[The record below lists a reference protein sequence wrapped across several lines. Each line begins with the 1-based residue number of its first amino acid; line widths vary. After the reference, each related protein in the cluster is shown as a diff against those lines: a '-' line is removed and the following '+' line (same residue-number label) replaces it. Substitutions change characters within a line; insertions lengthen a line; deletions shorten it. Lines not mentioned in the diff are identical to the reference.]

1 MPLKHVEVENF
12 KSYRGK
18 QIIGPFNTFTSVI
31 GPNGSGKSNLMD
43 AISFVLGVRSVH
55 LRASELKDL
64 IYSENALN
72 DNHEISYHEDV
83 PTRASV
89 MAVIEDTKHTEH
101 RFQRIVNANASTEY
115 RYNGRITTYA
125 SYNAKLEQLNILV
138 KTRNFLVFQGD
149 VESVAEQCSK
159 DLSDLM
165 DQISGS
171 RTLKNEYDE
180 ARISYEEAA
189 EQLTA
194 LVSKRKLLQNELRQ
208 VRQHKEA
215 FDRFGALKN
224 EVHNHTIQKILW
236 RLYHI
241 NEIIEIHTDWI
252 EAHASRGEQA
262 QKRLHEKEQ
271 MLSEARSMLGS
282 VQQKKLDLENER
294 KQANR
299 SLDGIRPEKD
309 RLIERIEH
317 VNRKLQQAQF
327 LYKQAEK
334 DHDTLKESL
343 KRLES
348 DADLVQTCS
357 DKMKAEQEAAL
368 AATSIKLNETDL
380 QNYHDLKL
388 KSQSTVVQERSQM
401 EQLQR
406 KIREKQ
412 TSLDVHQ
419 DRIQDMESKLERLE
433 QLLASLSE
441 TQAELAT
448 REPESAEK
456 LGRAKSI
463 LSTLQSKKES
473 ISSREKQLNEALV
486 GCYNRLLRMGQDQR
500 VHEREARLRESL
512 RSLRTIFPGVHGRLL
527 DLCKPTQ
534 RKYEL
539 AIATALGRNAEAV
552 VVNHEKTA
560 VECIEYLRNQRAGQ
574 ATFIPLDTI
583 QTKPIN
589 DRLRSLSPQAR
600 LAIDVIQYAP
610 VIERAVSYA
619 CGNAMVCDTLDV
631 ARNICYERAQRVKAV
646 TLDGTIIHKTG
657 MITGGPS
664 MQETVKKWDDQELQ
678 GVQRERDRCMSE
690 LKELQQQKYVL
701 EEEDELVASVTRAQ
715 ASLQSIR
722 AEQADVMRQTQDAQS
737 ECAAIISQK
746 KKTQDMIDKLNEDM
760 SQLRSQMSDI
770 EHTIHAADD
779 DIFTEFCERIGVAN
793 VREYEANQLHISQ
806 ALNVATQQYQRQL
819 ARIAHQRT
827 FAEQQLKNTADRL
840 AFIQASMEK
849 ERQRIPRLEE
859 ELQNCENSIQKYRE
873 IKARIQAS
881 FEAMQEEHDEK
892 TETVNERRKALFH
905 VMRDVEAHRKEVAER
920 NDEIAQLDTERANL
934 FRRCRMEA
942 LDLPLESGDLANVP
956 LEEDVSMPVSEADN
970 AVQVC
975 RQYDITVD
983 FSRLSDA
990 ERTDRGSGKEYELQ
1004 SRIDLAREEM
1014 EKLTP
1019 STSTAERLDKL
1030 EKELKMCEHEI
1041 DSGREQ
1047 VRESRDEFQ
1056 LIKKQ
1061 RSDLFMKAYHHI
1073 ADRIDGVYKDL
1084 TKTKMAPMG
1093 GVAYLTLEDTDEPFR
1108 AGIRYHAM
1116 PPMKRFRDMDQLSGG
1131 EKTMAALALLF
1142 AIHTYQ
1148 PAPFFVLDEVD
1159 AALDAQNVAN
1169 VSHYIREHASDRF
1182 QFIVISL
1189 KASLYERS
1197 QGLVGVYRD
1206 QEAHSSASVTLDLE
1220 QYA

>member
-1 MPLKHVEVENF
+1 MLGPLTRKV
-12 KSYRGK
+12 
-18 QIIGPFNTFTSVI
+18 

-348 DADLVQTCS
+348 DAELVQTCS

-737 ECAAIISQK
+737 QCAAIISQK

-827 FAEQQLKNTADRL
+827 FAEQQVKNTADRL

-859 ELQNCENSIQKYRE
+859 ELQNCENSIKKYRE

-970 AVQVC
+970 AVQTC

-1019 STSTAERLDKL
+1019 STSTAERLDQL
-1030 EKELKMCEHEI
+1030 EKELKSCEHEI
-1041 DSGREQ
+1041 DGGREQ

>member
-1 MPLKHVEVENF
+1 MLGPLTRKV
-12 KSYRGK
+12 
-18 QIIGPFNTFTSVI
+18 

-72 DNHEISYHEDV
+72 DNHEISFHEDV

-348 DADLVQTCS
+348 DAELVQTCS

-760 SQLRSQMSDI
+760 SQLRSQVSDI

-827 FAEQQLKNTADRL
+827 FAEQQVKNTADRL

-970 AVQVC
+970 AVQTC

>member
-1 MPLKHVEVENF
+1 MLGPLTRKV
-12 KSYRGK
+12 
-18 QIIGPFNTFTSVI
+18 

-55 LRASELKDL
+55 LRTSELKDL

-348 DADLVQTCS
+348 DAELVQTCS

-827 FAEQQLKNTADRL
+827 FAEQQVKNTADRL

-956 LEEDVSMPVSEADN
+956 LEEDASMPVSEADN

>member
-1 MPLKHVEVENF
+1 
-12 KSYRGK
+12 
-18 QIIGPFNTFTSVI
+18 
-31 GPNGSGKSNLMD
+31 
-43 AISFVLGVRSVH
+43 
-55 LRASELKDL
+55 
-64 IYSENALN
+64 
-72 DNHEISYHEDV
+72 
-83 PTRASV
+83 
-89 MAVIEDTKHTEH
+89 
-101 RFQRIVNANASTEY
+101 
-115 RYNGRITTYA
+115 
-125 SYNAKLEQLNILV
+125 
-138 KTRNFLVFQGD
+138 
-149 VESVAEQCSK
+149 
-159 DLSDLM
+159 
-165 DQISGS
+165 
-171 RTLKNEYDE
+171 
-180 ARISYEEAA
+180 
-189 EQLTA
+189 
-194 LVSKRKLLQNELRQ
+194 
-208 VRQHKEA
+208 
-215 FDRFGALKN
+215 
-224 EVHNHTIQKILW
+224 
-236 RLYHI
+236 
-241 NEIIEIHTDWI
+241 
-252 EAHASRGEQA
+252 
-262 QKRLHEKEQ
+262 
-271 MLSEARSMLGS
+271 MLGS

-348 DADLVQTCS
+348 DAELVQTCS

-722 AEQADVMRQTQDAQS
+722 TEQADVMRQTQDAQS

-859 ELQNCENSIQKYRE
+859 ELQNCENSIKKYRE

-881 FEAMQEEHDEK
+881 FEAMQEEYDEK

-970 AVQVC
+970 AVQTC

>member
-1 MPLKHVEVENF
+1 
-12 KSYRGK
+12 
-18 QIIGPFNTFTSVI
+18 
-31 GPNGSGKSNLMD
+31 MD

-348 DADLVQTCS
+348 DAELVQTCS

-1041 DSGREQ
+1041 DSDREQ

>member
-1 MPLKHVEVENF
+1 MLGPLTRKV
-12 KSYRGK
+12 
-18 QIIGPFNTFTSVI
+18 

-55 LRASELKDL
+55 LRTSELKDL

-180 ARISYEEAA
+180 ARVSYEEAA

-348 DADLVQTCS
+348 DAELVQTCS

-610 VIERAVSYA
+610 VIERAISYA
-619 CGNAMVCDTLDV
+619 CGNAMVCDTMDV

-701 EEEDELVASVTRAQ
+701 EEEDELVASLTRAQ

-746 KKTQDMIDKLNEDM
+746 KKTQDMIDKLKEDL
-760 SQLRSQMSDI
+760 SQLTSQMSDI

-827 FAEQQLKNTADRL
+827 FAEQQVKNTADRL

-881 FEAMQEEHDEK
+881 FEAMQEEYDEK

-956 LEEDVSMPVSEADN
+956 LEEDASMPVSEADN
-970 AVQVC
+970 AVQSC

-1030 EKELKMCEHEI
+1030 EKELQSCEREI
-1041 DSGREQ
+1041 DVGREQ

>member
-1 MPLKHVEVENF
+1 
-12 KSYRGK
+12 
-18 QIIGPFNTFTSVI
+18 
-31 GPNGSGKSNLMD
+31 MD

-348 DADLVQTCS
+348 DAELVQTCS

-806 ALNVATQQYQRQL
+806 ALSVATQQYQRQL

-827 FAEQQLKNTADRL
+827 FAEQQVKNTADRL

>member
-1 MPLKHVEVENF
+1 MLGPLTRKV
-12 KSYRGK
+12 
-18 QIIGPFNTFTSVI
+18 

-64 IYSENALN
+64 IYSENALH
-72 DNHEISYHEDV
+72 DNHEISFHEDV

-348 DADLVQTCS
+348 DAELVQTCS

-827 FAEQQLKNTADRL
+827 FAEQQVKNTADRL

-873 IKARIQAS
+873 IKARIQAF

-970 AVQVC
+970 AVQTC

>member
-1 MPLKHVEVENF
+1 MLGPLTRKV
-12 KSYRGK
+12 
-18 QIIGPFNTFTSVI
+18 

-64 IYSENALN
+64 IYSENALH
-72 DNHEISYHEDV
+72 DNHEISFHEDV

-348 DADLVQTCS
+348 DAELVQTCS

-827 FAEQQLKNTADRL
+827 FAEQQVKNTADRL

-956 LEEDVSMPVSEADN
+956 LEEDTSMPVSEADN

>member
-1 MPLKHVEVENF
+1 MLGPLTRKV
-12 KSYRGK
+12 
-18 QIIGPFNTFTSVI
+18 

-55 LRASELKDL
+55 LRTSELKDL

-348 DADLVQTCS
+348 DAELVQTCS

-827 FAEQQLKNTADRL
+827 FAEQQVKNTADRL

-956 LEEDVSMPVSEADN
+956 LEEDASMPVSEADN
-970 AVQVC
+970 AVQSC

>member
-1 MPLKHVEVENF
+1 
-12 KSYRGK
+12 
-18 QIIGPFNTFTSVI
+18 
-31 GPNGSGKSNLMD
+31 
-43 AISFVLGVRSVH
+43 
-55 LRASELKDL
+55 
-64 IYSENALN
+64 
-72 DNHEISYHEDV
+72 
-83 PTRASV
+83 
-89 MAVIEDTKHTEH
+89 
-101 RFQRIVNANASTEY
+101 
-115 RYNGRITTYA
+115 
-125 SYNAKLEQLNILV
+125 
-138 KTRNFLVFQGD
+138 
-149 VESVAEQCSK
+149 
-159 DLSDLM
+159 
-165 DQISGS
+165 
-171 RTLKNEYDE
+171 
-180 ARISYEEAA
+180 
-189 EQLTA
+189 
-194 LVSKRKLLQNELRQ
+194 
-208 VRQHKEA
+208 
-215 FDRFGALKN
+215 
-224 EVHNHTIQKILW
+224 
-236 RLYHI
+236 
-241 NEIIEIHTDWI
+241 
-252 EAHASRGEQA
+252 
-262 QKRLHEKEQ
+262 
-271 MLSEARSMLGS
+271 
-282 VQQKKLDLENER
+282 
-294 KQANR
+294 
-299 SLDGIRPEKD
+299 
-309 RLIERIEH
+309 
-317 VNRKLQQAQF
+317 
-327 LYKQAEK
+327 
-334 DHDTLKESL
+334 
-343 KRLES
+343 
-348 DADLVQTCS
+348 
-357 DKMKAEQEAAL
+357 
-368 AATSIKLNETDL
+368 
-380 QNYHDLKL
+380 
-388 KSQSTVVQERSQM
+388 
-401 EQLQR
+401 
-406 KIREKQ
+406 
-412 TSLDVHQ
+412 
-419 DRIQDMESKLERLE
+419 
-433 QLLASLSE
+433 
-441 TQAELAT
+441 
-448 REPESAEK
+448 
-456 LGRAKSI
+456 
-463 LSTLQSKKES
+463 
-473 ISSREKQLNEALV
+473 
-486 GCYNRLLRMGQDQR
+486 
-500 VHEREARLRESL
+500 
-512 RSLRTIFPGVHGRLL
+512 
-527 DLCKPTQ
+527 
-534 RKYEL
+534 
-539 AIATALGRNAEAV
+539 
-552 VVNHEKTA
+552 
-560 VECIEYLRNQRAGQ
+560 
-574 ATFIPLDTI
+574 
-583 QTKPIN
+583 
-589 DRLRSLSPQAR
+589 
-600 LAIDVIQYAP
+600 
-610 VIERAVSYA
+610 
-619 CGNAMVCDTLDV
+619 
-631 ARNICYERAQRVKAV
+631 
-646 TLDGTIIHKTG
+646 
-657 MITGGPS
+657 
-664 MQETVKKWDDQELQ
+664 
-678 GVQRERDRCMSE
+678 
-690 LKELQQQKYVL
+690 
-701 EEEDELVASVTRAQ
+701 
-715 ASLQSIR
+715 
-722 AEQADVMRQTQDAQS
+722 
-737 ECAAIISQK
+737 
-746 KKTQDMIDKLNEDM
+746 
-760 SQLRSQMSDI
+760 MSDI

-827 FAEQQLKNTADRL
+827 FAEQQVKNTADRL

-905 VMRDVEAHRKEVAER
+905 VTRDVDAHRTEVAER

>member
-1 MPLKHVEVENF
+1 
-12 KSYRGK
+12 
-18 QIIGPFNTFTSVI
+18 
-31 GPNGSGKSNLMD
+31 MD

-348 DADLVQTCS
+348 DAALVQTCS

-827 FAEQQLKNTADRL
+827 FAEQQVKNTADRL

-970 AVQVC
+970 AVQTC

-1019 STSTAERLDKL
+1019 STSTAERLDQL
-1030 EKELKMCEHEI
+1030 EKELKSCEHEI
-1041 DSGREQ
+1041 DGGREQ

>member
-1 MPLKHVEVENF
+1 MLGPLTRKV
-12 KSYRGK
+12 
-18 QIIGPFNTFTSVI
+18 

-72 DNHEISYHEDV
+72 DNHEISFHEDV

-348 DADLVQTCS
+348 DAELVQTCS

-619 CGNAMVCDTLDV
+619 CGNAMICDTLDV

-827 FAEQQLKNTADRL
+827 FAEQQVKNTADRL

-970 AVQVC
+970 AVQTC

>member
-1 MPLKHVEVENF
+1 MLGPLTRKV
-12 KSYRGK
+12 
-18 QIIGPFNTFTSVI
+18 

-64 IYSENALN
+64 IYSENALH
-72 DNHEISYHEDV
+72 DNHEISFHEDV

-348 DADLVQTCS
+348 DAELVQTCS

-827 FAEQQLKNTADRL
+827 FAEQQVKNTADRL

-970 AVQVC
+970 AVQTC

>member
-1 MPLKHVEVENF
+1 MLGPLTRKV
-12 KSYRGK
+12 
-18 QIIGPFNTFTSVI
+18 

-309 RLIERIEH
+309 RLIERIGH
-317 VNRKLQQAQF
+317 VNRRLQQAQF

-348 DADLVQTCS
+348 DAALVQTCS

-806 ALNVATQQYQRQL
+806 ALSVATQQYQRQL

-827 FAEQQLKNTADRL
+827 FAEQQVKNTADRL

>member
-1 MPLKHVEVENF
+1 MLGPLTRKV
-12 KSYRGK
+12 
-18 QIIGPFNTFTSVI
+18 

-348 DADLVQTCS
+348 DAALVQTCS

-619 CGNAMVCDTLDV
+619 CGNAMICDTLDV

-806 ALNVATQQYQRQL
+806 ALSVATQQYQRQL

-827 FAEQQLKNTADRL
+827 FAEQQVKNTADRL

>member
-1 MPLKHVEVENF
+1 
-12 KSYRGK
+12 
-18 QIIGPFNTFTSVI
+18 
-31 GPNGSGKSNLMD
+31 MD

-180 ARISYEEAA
+180 ARVSYEEAA

-348 DADLVQTCS
+348 DAELVQTCS

-419 DRIQDMESKLERLE
+419 DLIQDMETKLERLE

-827 FAEQQLKNTADRL
+827 FAEQQVKNTADRL

-970 AVQVC
+970 AVQTC

-1206 QEAHSSASVTLDLE
+1206 QDAQSSASVTLDLE

>member
-1 MPLKHVEVENF
+1 MLGPLTRKV
-12 KSYRGK
+12 
-18 QIIGPFNTFTSVI
+18 

-348 DADLVQTCS
+348 DAALVQTCS

-827 FAEQQLKNTADRL
+827 FAEQQVKNTADRL

-942 LDLPLESGDLANVP
+942 LALPLESGDLANVP

>member
-1 MPLKHVEVENF
+1 MLGPLTRKV
-12 KSYRGK
+12 
-18 QIIGPFNTFTSVI
+18 

-64 IYSENALN
+64 IYSENALH
-72 DNHEISYHEDV
+72 DNHEISFHEDV

>member
-1 MPLKHVEVENF
+1 
-12 KSYRGK
+12 
-18 QIIGPFNTFTSVI
+18 
-31 GPNGSGKSNLMD
+31 MD

-55 LRASELKDL
+55 LRASELRDL

-348 DADLVQTCS
+348 DAALVQTCS

-412 TSLDVHQ
+412 TWLDVHQ

-827 FAEQQLKNTADRL
+827 FAEQQVKNTADRL

-1206 QEAHSSASVTLDLE
+1206 QDAQSSASVTLDLE

>member
-1 MPLKHVEVENF
+1 MLGPLTRKV
-12 KSYRGK
+12 
-18 QIIGPFNTFTSVI
+18 

-55 LRASELKDL
+55 LRTSELKDL

-101 RFQRIVNANASTEY
+101 RFQRIVTANASTEY

-309 RLIERIEH
+309 RLIERIGH
-317 VNRKLQQAQF
+317 VNRRLQQAQF

-348 DADLVQTCS
+348 DAELVQTCS

-631 ARNICYERAQRVKAV
+631 ARNICYDRAQRVKAV

-737 ECAAIISQK
+737 QCAAIISQK

-827 FAEQQLKNTADRL
+827 FAEQQVKNTADRL

-859 ELQNCENSIQKYRE
+859 ELQNCENSIKKYRE

-881 FEAMQEEHDEK
+881 FEAMQEEYDEK

-956 LEEDVSMPVSEADN
+956 LEEDTSMPVSEADN
-970 AVQVC
+970 AVQSC

-1019 STSTAERLDKL
+1019 STSTAERLDQL
-1030 EKELKMCEHEI
+1030 EKELKSCEHEI
-1041 DSGREQ
+1041 DGGREQ

>member
-1 MPLKHVEVENF
+1 
-12 KSYRGK
+12 
-18 QIIGPFNTFTSVI
+18 
-31 GPNGSGKSNLMD
+31 MD

-348 DADLVQTCS
+348 DAELVQTCS
-357 DKMKAEQEAAL
+357 NKMKAEQEAAL

-619 CGNAMVCDTLDV
+619 CGNAMICDTLDV

-827 FAEQQLKNTADRL
+827 FAEQQVKNTADRL

-970 AVQVC
+970 AVQTC

>member
-1 MPLKHVEVENF
+1 
-12 KSYRGK
+12 
-18 QIIGPFNTFTSVI
+18 
-31 GPNGSGKSNLMD
+31 MD

-64 IYSENALN
+64 IYSENALH
-72 DNHEISYHEDV
+72 DNHEISFHEDV

-125 SYNAKLEQLNILV
+125 SYNAKLEQLNVLV

-348 DADLVQTCS
+348 DAELVQTCS

-827 FAEQQLKNTADRL
+827 FAEQQVKNTADRL

-970 AVQVC
+970 AVQSC

>member
-1 MPLKHVEVENF
+1 MLGPLTRKV
-12 KSYRGK
+12 
-18 QIIGPFNTFTSVI
+18 

-348 DADLVQTCS
+348 DAELVQTCS

-619 CGNAMVCDTLDV
+619 CGNAMICDTLDV

-970 AVQVC
+970 AVQTC

>member
-1 MPLKHVEVENF
+1 MLGPLTRKV
-12 KSYRGK
+12 
-18 QIIGPFNTFTSVI
+18 

-101 RFQRIVNANASTEY
+101 RFQRIVTANASTEY

-309 RLIERIEH
+309 RLIERIGH
-317 VNRKLQQAQF
+317 VNRRLQQAQF

-348 DADLVQTCS
+348 DAELVQTCS

-631 ARNICYERAQRVKAV
+631 ARNICYDRAQRVKAV

-737 ECAAIISQK
+737 QCAAIISQK

-827 FAEQQLKNTADRL
+827 FAEQQVKNTADRL

-859 ELQNCENSIQKYRE
+859 ELQNCENSIKKYRE

-881 FEAMQEEHDEK
+881 FEAMQEEYDEK

-1030 EKELKMCEHEI
+1030 EKELKLCEHEI

>member
-1 MPLKHVEVENF
+1 M
-12 KSYRGK
+12 
-18 QIIGPFNTFTSVI
+18 
-31 GPNGSGKSNLMD
+31 
-43 AISFVLGVRSVH
+43 
-55 LRASELKDL
+55 
-64 IYSENALN
+64 
-72 DNHEISYHEDV
+72 
-83 PTRASV
+83 
-89 MAVIEDTKHTEH
+89 
-101 RFQRIVNANASTEY
+101 
-115 RYNGRITTYA
+115 
-125 SYNAKLEQLNILV
+125 
-138 KTRNFLVFQGD
+138 
-149 VESVAEQCSK
+149 
-159 DLSDLM
+159 
-165 DQISGS
+165 
-171 RTLKNEYDE
+171 
-180 ARISYEEAA
+180 
-189 EQLTA
+189 
-194 LVSKRKLLQNELRQ
+194 
-208 VRQHKEA
+208 
-215 FDRFGALKN
+215 
-224 EVHNHTIQKILW
+224 
-236 RLYHI
+236 
-241 NEIIEIHTDWI
+241 
-252 EAHASRGEQA
+252 
-262 QKRLHEKEQ
+262 
-271 MLSEARSMLGS
+271 
-282 VQQKKLDLENER
+282 
-294 KQANR
+294 
-299 SLDGIRPEKD
+299 
-309 RLIERIEH
+309 
-317 VNRKLQQAQF
+317 
-327 LYKQAEK
+327 
-334 DHDTLKESL
+334 
-343 KRLES
+343 
-348 DADLVQTCS
+348 
-357 DKMKAEQEAAL
+357 
-368 AATSIKLNETDL
+368 
-380 QNYHDLKL
+380 
-388 KSQSTVVQERSQM
+388 
-401 EQLQR
+401 
-406 KIREKQ
+406 
-412 TSLDVHQ
+412 
-419 DRIQDMESKLERLE
+419 
-433 QLLASLSE
+433 
-441 TQAELAT
+441 
-448 REPESAEK
+448 
-456 LGRAKSI
+456 
-463 LSTLQSKKES
+463 
-473 ISSREKQLNEALV
+473 
-486 GCYNRLLRMGQDQR
+486 
-500 VHEREARLRESL
+500 
-512 RSLRTIFPGVHGRLL
+512 
-527 DLCKPTQ
+527 
-534 RKYEL
+534 

-619 CGNAMVCDTLDV
+619 CGNAMICDTLDV

-827 FAEQQLKNTADRL
+827 FAEQQVKNTADRL

-956 LEEDVSMPVSEADN
+956 LEEDTSMPVSEADN
-970 AVQVC
+970 AVQTC

>member
-1 MPLKHVEVENF
+1 MLGPLTRKV
-12 KSYRGK
+12 
-18 QIIGPFNTFTSVI
+18 

-43 AISFVLGVRSVH
+43 AISFVIGVRSVH

-64 IYSENALN
+64 IYSENALH
-72 DNHEISYHEDV
+72 DNHEISFHEDV

-348 DADLVQTCS
+348 DAELVQTCS

-827 FAEQQLKNTADRL
+827 FAEQQVKNTADRL

-970 AVQVC
+970 AVQTC

>member
-1 MPLKHVEVENF
+1 
-12 KSYRGK
+12 
-18 QIIGPFNTFTSVI
+18 
-31 GPNGSGKSNLMD
+31 MD

-348 DADLVQTCS
+348 DAELVQTCS

-631 ARNICYERAQRVKAV
+631 ARNICYDRAQRVKAV

-827 FAEQQLKNTADRL
+827 FAEQQVKNTADRL

-970 AVQVC
+970 AVQAC
-975 RQYDITVD
+975 RQYYITVD

>member
-1 MPLKHVEVENF
+1 MLGPLTRKV
-12 KSYRGK
+12 
-18 QIIGPFNTFTSVI
+18 

-348 DADLVQTCS
+348 DAELVQTCS

-760 SQLRSQMSDI
+760 SQLRSQVSDI

-827 FAEQQLKNTADRL
+827 FAEQQVKNTADRL

-970 AVQVC
+970 AVQTC

>member
-1 MPLKHVEVENF
+1 
-12 KSYRGK
+12 
-18 QIIGPFNTFTSVI
+18 
-31 GPNGSGKSNLMD
+31 MD
-43 AISFVLGVRSVH
+43 AISFVLGVRSEH

-348 DADLVQTCS
+348 DAELVQTCS

-827 FAEQQLKNTADRL
+827 FAEQQVKNTADRL

-1030 EKELKMCEHEI
+1030 EKELKSCEHEI

>member
-1 MPLKHVEVENF
+1 MLGPLTRKV
-12 KSYRGK
+12 
-18 QIIGPFNTFTSVI
+18 

-72 DNHEISYHEDV
+72 DNHEISFHEDV

-125 SYNAKLEQLNILV
+125 SYNAKLEQLNVLV

-348 DADLVQTCS
+348 DAALVQTCS

-827 FAEQQLKNTADRL
+827 FAEQQVKNTADRL

-975 RQYDITVD
+975 RQYYITVD

>member
-1 MPLKHVEVENF
+1 MLGPLTRKV
-12 KSYRGK
+12 
-18 QIIGPFNTFTSVI
+18 

-101 RFQRIVNANASTEY
+101 KFQRIVNANASTEY

-348 DADLVQTCS
+348 DAELVQTCS

-619 CGNAMVCDTLDV
+619 CGNAMICDTLDV

-827 FAEQQLKNTADRL
+827 FAEQQVKNTADRL

-1108 AGIRYHAM
+1108 AGIRYNAM

>member
-1 MPLKHVEVENF
+1 MLGPLTRKV
-12 KSYRGK
+12 
-18 QIIGPFNTFTSVI
+18 

-72 DNHEISYHEDV
+72 DNHEISFHEDV

-348 DADLVQTCS
+348 DAELVQTCS

-619 CGNAMVCDTLDV
+619 CGNAMICDTLDV
-631 ARNICYERAQRVKAV
+631 ARNICYDRAQRVKAV

-827 FAEQQLKNTADRL
+827 FAEQQVKNTADRL

>member
-1 MPLKHVEVENF
+1 MLGPLTRKV
-12 KSYRGK
+12 
-18 QIIGPFNTFTSVI
+18 

-64 IYSENALN
+64 IYSENALH
-72 DNHEISYHEDV
+72 DNHEISFHEDV

-262 QKRLHEKEQ
+262 RKRLHEKEQ

-348 DADLVQTCS
+348 DAELVQTCS

-827 FAEQQLKNTADRL
+827 FAEQQVKNTADRL

-970 AVQVC
+970 AVQTC

>member
-1 MPLKHVEVENF
+1 
-12 KSYRGK
+12 
-18 QIIGPFNTFTSVI
+18 
-31 GPNGSGKSNLMD
+31 MD

-348 DADLVQTCS
+348 DAELVQTCS

-827 FAEQQLKNTADRL
+827 FAEQQVKNTADRL

-859 ELQNCENSIQKYRE
+859 ELQNCENSIKKYRE

-881 FEAMQEEHDEK
+881 FEAMQEEYDEK

>member
-1 MPLKHVEVENF
+1 MLGPLTRKV
-12 KSYRGK
+12 
-18 QIIGPFNTFTSVI
+18 

-348 DADLVQTCS
+348 DAALVQTCS

-806 ALNVATQQYQRQL
+806 ALSVATQQYQRQL

-827 FAEQQLKNTADRL
+827 FAEQQVKNTADRL

-920 NDEIAQLDTERANL
+920 NDEIAQLDAERANL

-970 AVQVC
+970 AVQTC

>member
-1 MPLKHVEVENF
+1 MLGPLTRKV
-12 KSYRGK
+12 
-18 QIIGPFNTFTSVI
+18 

-72 DNHEISYHEDV
+72 DNHEISFHEDV

-348 DADLVQTCS
+348 DAALVQTCS

-619 CGNAMVCDTLDV
+619 CGNAMICDTLDV

-827 FAEQQLKNTADRL
+827 FAEQQVKNTADRL

>member
-1 MPLKHVEVENF
+1 MLGPLTRKV
-12 KSYRGK
+12 
-18 QIIGPFNTFTSVI
+18 

-101 RFQRIVNANASTEY
+101 RFQRIVTANASTEY

-309 RLIERIEH
+309 RLIERIGH
-317 VNRKLQQAQF
+317 VNRRLQQAQF

-348 DADLVQTCS
+348 DAELVQTCS

-631 ARNICYERAQRVKAV
+631 ARNICYDRAQRVKAV

-737 ECAAIISQK
+737 QCAAIISQK

-827 FAEQQLKNTADRL
+827 FAEQQVKNTADRL
-840 AFIQASMEK
+840 AFIKASMEK

-859 ELQNCENSIQKYRE
+859 ELQNCENSIKKYRE

-881 FEAMQEEHDEK
+881 FEAMQEEYDEK

-956 LEEDVSMPVSEADN
+956 LEEDTSMPVSEADN
-970 AVQVC
+970 AVQSC

-1019 STSTAERLDKL
+1019 STSTAERLDQL
-1030 EKELKMCEHEI
+1030 EKELKSCEHEI
-1041 DSGREQ
+1041 DGGREQ